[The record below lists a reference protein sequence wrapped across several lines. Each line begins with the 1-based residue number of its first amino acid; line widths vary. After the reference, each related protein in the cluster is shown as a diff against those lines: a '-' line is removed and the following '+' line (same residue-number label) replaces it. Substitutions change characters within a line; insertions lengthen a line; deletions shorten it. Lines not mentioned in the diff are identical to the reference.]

1 MPAGAHDASERGDH
15 QPCRAFY
22 EGVESQDTQ
31 IQSDACDQSEANF
44 QDGHQTQSREDQL
57 NATRPQTE
65 DAMKLRSCHACQQH
79 ARHSVFLGEE
89 GHQELDA

>member
-1 MPAGAHDASERGDH
+1 MFVGAHDASERGDH
-15 QPCRAFY
+15 QPCRAFH

-31 IQSDACDQSEANF
+31 VQSDASDQSEANV

-57 NATRPQTE
+57 NSSRPQTE
-65 DAMKLRSCHACQQH
+65 DAMKFRSCHAGEQH
-79 ARHSVFLGEE
+79 ARHSVLLGEE